1 VLKDL
6 KVPDGYSSNISRGV
20 NLKDKKLT
28 NLKSHDGHIL
38 MQDILPIACRASM
51 HSVVQAEVVKLVCEL
66 CSFFKAICAKVL
78 DLEEL
83 DDLERQVSKTL
94 GDMEALFP
102 PSLFIIMVH
111 LVIHLVS
118 EAKLGGSVMYRC
130 MYPIDRYRL
139 FF

>member
-1 VLKDL
+1 
-6 KVPDGYSSNISRGV
+6 
-20 NLKDKKLT
+20 
-28 NLKSHDGHIL
+28 
-38 MQDILPIACRASM
+38 M
-51 HSVVQAEVVKLVCEL
+51 HSVVQVEVIKLVCEL

-78 DLEEL
+78 DSEEL

-94 GDMEALFP
+94 CDMETLFP
-102 PSLFIIMVH
+102 PSFFTIMVH
-111 LVIHLVS
+111 LVIHLVL